1 MKELSLLPDDLRR
14 TPSVQLLDDWY
25 QQSFLEMINFESSD
39 PSDSSTIDNFTE
51 NLDLIR
57 VRHSN
62 VVGMWFASF
71 LDIELSCYINTGA
84 EKLLQFVLILQRPW
98 PRE

>member
-71 LDIELSCYINTGA
+71 LDIELSSCY
-84 EKLLQFVLILQRPW
+84 KLGR
-98 PRE
+98 

>member
-62 VVGMWFASF
+62 VVGMLFASF
-71 LDIELSCYINTGA
+71 LDIELSTRA
-84 EKLLQFVLILQRPW
+84 LKKLLQFVLILQRPW